1 LNLHGQLTDRALL
14 QLYLKPVSPLHI
26 GTGEEFLKGVVQFTV
41 NGRRIPIIPA
51 ESIKGVLRADAG
63 RLAPSLRFREPTAA
77 DVVRSHRKDKHELS
91 DRSDR
96 YLPEAAA
103 LIARLF
109 PHHAQ
114 QRELQESRE
123 AILEVYASS
132 HCPIC
137 KLFGSRYLAGKVL
150 ITDGIPVG
158 EVGLEV
164 YTSTAINRETRTVA
178 ENRLFKLQYVQ
189 PNEDLRFIV
198 QVIADN
204 LLDSDEGLL
213 LGALLDFMLE
223 GGLRLGGA
231 KSRGYGLT
239 QIDEQRSRVSL
250 AIFNTN
256 PASEE
261 QKIENVKK
269 LLFLKGS
276 YEELSLR
283 EFVKKLRAHA

>member
-51 ESIKGVLRADAG
+51 ESIKGVLRAEAG
-63 RLAPSLRFREPTAA
+63 RLAPSVRFREPTAA
-77 DVVRSHRKDKHELS
+77 DVVNNHRKDKHELS
-91 DRSDR
+91 DR
-96 YLPEAAA
+96 YLPDAAT

-109 PHHAQ
+109 PYHAQ

-123 AILEVYASS
+123 ATLEVYASY

-137 KLFGSRYLAGKVL
+137 KLFGSRYLAGKLL

-158 EVGLEV
+158 EVGLGV
-164 YTSTAINRETRTVA
+164 YTSTAIDRETRTVA

-231 KSRGYGLT
+231 KSRGYGLI
-239 QIDEQRSRVSL
+239 QIDEQSSRVSL

>member
-14 QLYLKPVSPLHI
+14 QLYLKPASPLHI

-51 ESIKGVLRADAG
+51 ESIKGVLRADAR
-63 RLAPSLRFREPTAA
+63 RLAPSLRFREPMVA
-77 DVVRSHRKDKHELS
+77 DVVIGHRKDKHDELP
-91 DRSDR
+91 DR

-283 EFVKKLRAHA
+283 EFVKKLWAHA